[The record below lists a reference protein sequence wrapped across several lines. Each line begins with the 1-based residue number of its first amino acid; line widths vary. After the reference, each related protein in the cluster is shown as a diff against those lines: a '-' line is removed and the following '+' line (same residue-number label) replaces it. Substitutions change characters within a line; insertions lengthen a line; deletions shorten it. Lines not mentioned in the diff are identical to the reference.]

1 MWLHQ
6 CAQGLLMTM
15 DAISPAQAVRDLCQ
29 PQVYR
34 VENGGAPAL
43 AQQGKHATSSA
54 FSSRGPP
61 TTGLH
66 IQAG

>member
-1 MWLHQ
+1 
-6 CAQGLLMTM
+6 MTM

-34 VENGGAPAL
+34 EENGGAPALAL

-54 FSSRGPP
+54 FSSRGPRS
-61 TTGLH
+61 TGLH